1 MTTIEF
7 LKQGKDIQKAIDSL
21 KMALERTR
29 AQMTSLDGLDYA
41 KDRVQSSPTGDA
53 RIVNSINKVIRLE
66 SRLKEEIARLSEFTE
81 DALSIILQL
90 PNQRLRA
97 VLIYKY
103 IDFFSF
109 REIAEKLD
117 ISERHVYS
125 LHAEAIKSV
134 VLPEKYIKM

>member
-7 LKQGKDIQKAIDSL
+7 IKQGKDIQKAIDSL

>member
-1 MTTIEF
+1 M
-7 LKQGKDIQKAIDSL
+7 